1 MFPKRGADCFSPP
14 RLVANYAYPLGRGPP
29 RSWWVTLKFDIEEEK
44 VVRTSVFASSA
55 AFASGLLM
63 LASGANAAIV
73 SANLPT
79 VNKDNQATG
88 VFSDAYS
95 SNGSYFAGQS
105 VAVQI
110 SSAQDF
116 NLSQLTFWGF
126 SENFI
131 QPGLAN
137 VAGFQMQILSADLGT
152 VVVNKSWT
160 LGELAVQATG
170 NVGSTGGYEYQFAG
184 GLNDFLAA
192 GSYWLN
198 IGFIAVDGDD
208 DGWIWST
215 GMNDPT
221 FTAAVF
227 DNGERGWGDWG
238 VQDERWSGSHILFG
252 QVIPGPGALALLA
265 GAGLLTRRRRA

>member
-1 MFPKRGADCFSPP
+1 
-14 RLVANYAYPLGRGPP
+14 
-29 RSWWVTLKFDIEEEK
+29 
-44 VVRTSVFASSA
+44 
-55 AFASGLLM
+55 M
-63 LASGANAAIV
+63 LASSANAAIV

-79 VNKDNQATG
+79 VNKNNQATG
-88 VFSDAYS
+88 VFSDAFS
-95 SNGSYFAGQS
+95 SNGSYYAGQS

-160 LGELAVQATG
+160 LGELAVQSTG
-170 NVGSTGGYEYQFAG
+170 NVGITGGYEYQFAG

-221 FTAAVF
+221 YTAAVF